1 MTHKSVV
8 VDYKKC
14 SGCRVCEVT
23 CSMRGNN
30 PIRPSASRI
39 RVLSF
44 SPGLDI
50 PVVCRQ
56 CEVAPCISS
65 CPVGA
70 LQRHEKTGAVILD
83 EATCTGCQACIPA
96 CPAEAIFPDERK
108 GLVLKCDLCGGTPKC
123 VDACPLGALEFRVT
137 PFDARQGLNVDPNS
151 IARDLR
157 RSLAILEA

>member
-14 SGCRVCEVT
+14 SGCRLCEVT
-23 CSMRGNN
+23 CSMRAGN
-30 PIRPSASRI
+30 PLRPSGSRI

-44 SPGLDI
+44 PPGLDI

-56 CEVAPCISS
+56 CEVAPCIPA

-70 LQRHEKTGAVILD
+70 LERDAKTGAVVLN
-83 EATCTGCQACIPA
+83 EETCTGCQACIPA
-96 CPAEAIFPDERK
+96 CPAEAIFYDDKRN
-108 GLVLKCDLCGGTPKC
+108 LVLKCDLCGGSPKC

-137 PFDARQGLNVDPNS
+137 PFDARQGLDVDPKS
-151 IARDLR
+151 IAGDVR
-157 RSLAILEA
+157 RSFAILEA

>member
-1 MTHKSVV
+1 
-8 VDYKKC
+8 
-14 SGCRVCEVT
+14 
-23 CSMRGNN
+23 
-30 PIRPSASRI
+30 
-39 RVLSF
+39 
-44 SPGLDI
+44 
-50 PVVCRQ
+50 
-56 CEVAPCISS
+56 
-65 CPVGA
+65 
-70 LQRHEKTGAVILD
+70 VILD

-137 PFDARQGLNVDPNS
+137 PFDARQGLSVDPKS